1 MGLFTKKD
9 PCAICGGKVKGIF
22 PWKIEGQLICKD
34 CYGHVDLPDGMTN
47 SMSMDEFNAYRMFRD
62 ENDQLKQ
69 QFQTTQQVDM
79 GVFADKIVFDTVNG
93 LFCMKADLT
102 STIFEKKNIKSFVIR
117 EDGAPLYEG
126 SAAGLVCYTSTVPDR
141 VTFMSPMLQQIRM
154 MKERERQEEMR
165 ARREGNDNYIHRS
178 YNDVEEPFEKF
189 LIEIHCE
196 HPYWKLLTAERNGP
210 TFDNERP
217 YAQEYLRQYQEGA
230 ESMGQLARAL
240 MELAF
245 PGAPEQRAG
254 GNVTV
259 VGQSVAAAPATSAD
273 VVAEIQRFKEL
284 VDLGVITEEEFAAKK
299 RQLLGI

>member
-9 PCAICGGKVKGIF
+9 PCAICGGKVTGLF
-22 PWKIEGQLICKD
+22 PWKVEGQLVCKE
-34 CYGHVDLPDGMTN
+34 CYGHVDLPDGMVN

-69 QFQTTQQVDM
+69 QFQTTQKVDL

-141 VTFMSPMLQQIRM
+141 VAFMSPMLQQIRM

-165 ARREGNDNYIHRS
+165 AKREGNDNYIHRS

>member
-9 PCAICGGKVKGIF
+9 PCAICGGKVKSLL
-22 PWKIEGQLICKD
+22 PWKVDGQLVCNP
-34 CYGHVDLPDGMTN
+34 CFARVDLPIDMVNKMT
-47 SMSMDEFNAYRMFRD
+47 MDEFRGYMAFRS
-62 ENDQLKQ
+62 ENEQLKQ
-69 QFQTTQQVDM
+69 QFQTTHTVDL

-141 VTFMSPMLQQIRM
+141 VAFMSPMLQQIRM

-165 ARREGNDNYIHRS
+165 AKREGNDNYIHRS

-259 VGQSVAAAPATSAD
+259 VGQSVAAAPATSTD

-284 VDLGVITEEEFAAKK
+284 VDLGVITEEEFTAKK

>member
-9 PCAICGGKVKGIF
+9 PCAICGGKVKALL
-22 PWKIEGQLICKD
+22 PWKVDGQLVCNP
-34 CYGHVDLPDGMTN
+34 CFARVDLPIDTVNKMT
-47 SMSMDEFNAYRMFRD
+47 MDEFRGYMAFRN

-69 QFQTTQQVDM
+69 QFQTTQKVDL
-79 GVFADKIVFDTVNG
+79 GAFEDKIVFDTVNG
-93 LFCMKADLT
+93 LFCMKEDLT

-141 VTFMSPMLQQIRM
+141 VAVMSPMLQQVRM
-154 MKERERQEEMR
+154 MKEMERLEEMR
-165 ARREGNDNYIHRS
+165 ERREGNDNYIRHS

-196 HPYWKLLTAERNGP
+196 HPYWKLLTMEKKGP
-210 TFDNERP
+210 TFNDERP
-217 YAQEYLRQYQEGA
+217 YAQDYLREYQEGA
-230 ESMGQLARAL
+230 EIMGQLARAL
-240 MELAF
+240 MEVAF

-259 VGQSVAAAPATSAD
+259 VGQSAAAPAAAAD

-284 VDLGVITEEEFAAKK
+284 VDLGVLTEEEFAAKK